1 MLPPPDEVTPFE
13 DGALYDLI
21 LGSID
26 YGFDYYVN
34 LVKAAEGPVL
44 DVACGTGRI
53 LIPALQAGVDIEGV
67 DLFQGMLTQLVKKTT
82 ALGLKP
88 VLHHADMRSFR
99 LDRRFALIVIPFNA
113 IIHSLNTSEQLAT
126 LESCRKHLLPGGSLV
141 FDTFFPGR
149 GIIAAPDRTRVL
161 EMETTHPETG
171 QVIRMYDTRT
181 FNLVEQW
188 QHSETDI
195 EFIDA
200 DGTIAVTHQSKFST
214 RWIYKSEMELLL
226 RVAGYDRWK
235 ISGDYDGRPLVN
247 ETDMMLVQAWSGS
260 VRIE

>member
-13 DGALYDLI
+13 DGALYDII

-34 LVKAAEGPVL
+34 LVKAAKGPVL

-99 LDRRFALIVIPFNA
+99 LDRRYALIVIPFNA
-113 IIHSLNTSEQLAT
+113 IIHSLNTAEQLAT
-126 LESCRKHLLPGGSLV
+126 LETCRKHLLPGGSLV

-149 GIIAAPDRTRVL
+149 GIMIFANATDAYSTDYNGYRPNHDVRDQFRWLGPKSGQRHYEPKSEDWKTFQSLAELSAA
-161 EMETTHPETG
+161 TG
-171 QVIRMYDTRT
+171 Q
-181 FNLVEQW
+181 
-188 QHSETDI
+188 ETLTLKGHTNVVRSVS
-195 EFIDA
+195 FSP
-200 DGTIAVTHQSKFST
+200 DGKRIV
-214 RWIYKSEMELLL
+214 
-226 RVAGYDRWK
+226 
-235 ISGDYDGRPLVN
+235 
-247 ETDMMLVQAWSGS
+247 SGS
-260 VRIE
+260 FDATIKVWDASMSAGPGR